1 MPKVASTCVKSAGPP
16 PVSKYTE
23 LKSPKVQ
30 IIDKIVEVKYKVC
43 IDGQVMN
50 LNFCQELAPSTE
62 AASYCSAGM
71 DMRPAS
77 KIKVQKGKDF
87 QMCMSMAKVIAN
99 VVSLSQLGPSKPVSW
114 KICVLITPHSGL
126 SMKRPDKMVGI
137 DGRAQG
143 KMNNKDKPL
152 IHHLLYKK
160 KPDKTIA
167 MAIFT
172 LMATTKKTKVF
183 TAVRKNIGSSNNLT

>member
-1 MPKVASTCVKSAGPP
+1 MEK
-16 PVSKYTE
+16 
-23 LKSPKVQ
+23 L
-30 IIDKIVEVKYKVC
+30 
-43 IDGQVMN
+43 
-50 LNFCQELAPSTE
+50 
-62 AASYCSAGM
+62 
-71 DMRPAS
+71 
-77 KIKVQKGKDF
+77 
-87 QMCMSMAKVIAN
+87 IAN

-126 SMKRPDKMVGI
+126 SMKRTDKMVGI

-160 KPDKTIA
+160 KPDKTMA

-183 TAVRKNIGSSNNLT
+183 TAVRKNIGSSNSLT